1 MTREDG
7 IAEIP
12 ATALRTGWIP
22 FSLTYLRLLAPL
34 GERLISPR
42 APIIYFHLHELAE
55 PSLARVL
62 PWRLRLPLRRNSG
75 EAAWPILDRTLARCA
90 SRSVTCSEF
99 LELQTVVVTRRHG
112 GHGKH
117 GERVRCSESCGTV
130 VSVPLVC
137 LRVETGLALAIRNR
151 RTDESRRNDP
161 KRTAILGAGLTG
173 LTAAYVLQRNGAP
186 VQVLEADRV
195 LGGASRTVPY
205 DGFRFDLGGH
215 RFYTKNQRVLD
226 LVNELLGDELI
237 TVERVSRIYLDGKF
251 VDYPLSFFSALA
263 GLGAGRSLAVAGS
276 YAAQKM
282 RGLFRKTPERTFEQ
296 WVVNRFGRRLY
307 EIYFK
312 PYSEKVWGI
321 PCSELGADFAAQRI
335 KGMSFRA
342 ALRSM
347 LLPKKNAPATLASRF
362 IYPRLGF
369 GRIPEQMAA
378 ALPAGA
384 LRLNSPVVRVEHD
397 GRRVT
402 AAICSSEGAETRFE
416 AAQFHQHDPDQRIR
430 PLPSRP
436 RRRRPS
442 STPPT
447 ACDIATIVVAFL
459 TLDREQVTPDH
470 WIYFSSG
477 DVFFGRMHEPKNW
490 SAAMAPEGRTSL
502 VVEVFCFET
511 DPAWTEPEEA
521 LLKRVAKR
529 LAELKLIEEKA
540 GLRRLRR
547 AAAQGL
553 SALRQRLPAAHG
565 DDPRFPAPV
574 RQSPIRRPQRPLP
587 LHQRRLVH

>member
-1 MTREDG
+1 M
-7 IAEIP
+7 
-12 ATALRTGWIP
+12 
-22 FSLTYLRLLAPL
+22 S
-34 GERLISPR
+34 S
-42 APIIYFHLHELAE
+42 
-55 PSLARVL
+55 
-62 PWRLRLPLRRNSG
+62 
-75 EAAWPILDRTLARCA
+75 
-90 SRSVTCSEF
+90 
-99 LELQTVVVTRRHG
+99 
-112 GHGKH
+112 
-117 GERVRCSESCGTV
+117 
-130 VSVPLVC
+130 
-137 LRVETGLALAIRNR
+137 
-151 RTDESRRNDP
+151 TDDP
-161 KRTAILGAGLTG
+161 KQTAILGAGLTG
-173 LTAAYVLQRNGAP
+173 LTAAYVLQRNHVPA
-186 VQVLEADRV
+186 QVFEADSV

-215 RFYTKNQRVLD
+215 RFYTKNQRVGD
-226 LVNELLGDELI
+226 LVRELLGDELI
-237 TVERVSRIYLDGKF
+237 AVERVSRIYLDGKF

-263 GLGAGRSLAVAGS
+263 GLGACRSLAVAGS

-282 RGLFRKTPERTFEQ
+282 RGLVRKTEERTFEQ

-342 ALRSM
+342 AVRSM
-347 LLPKKNAPATLASRF
+347 LLPQKDAPATLASRF

-402 AAICSSEGAETRFE
+402 AAICRPFDHEPFDVAHGRSGRSEGRETSFE
-416 AAQFHQHDPDQRIR
+416 AANFINTIPINEFVHCLAPA
-430 PLPSRP
+430 
-436 RRRRPS
+436 
-442 STPPT
+442 PPP
-447 ACDIATIVVAFL
+447 IVLEAADGLQYRAIVIAFL

-490 SAAMAPEGRTSL
+490 SAAMAPEGRTGL

-511 DPAWTEPEEA
+511 DPVWTEPEEA
-521 LLKRVAKR
+521 LLRRIAKR
-529 LAELKLIEEKA
+529 LAELKLIEEKQVSGGCIVRLPKAYPLYVNDYRRRMDTILDFLRQFGNFQSA
-540 GLRRLRR
+540 GRNGLFRYTSGDWYIDMGIKAAENLLGQHHDLM
-547 AAAQGL
+547 AVGAAQEYAE
-553 SALRQRLPAAHG
+553 S
-565 DDPRFPAPV
+565 
-574 RQSPIRRPQRPLP
+574 
-587 LHQRRLVH
+587 

>member
-1 MTREDG
+1 MS
-7 IAEIP
+7 A
-12 ATALRTGWIP
+12 
-22 FSLTYLRLLAPL
+22 
-34 GERLISPR
+34 
-42 APIIYFHLHELAE
+42 
-55 PSLARVL
+55 
-62 PWRLRLPLRRNSG
+62 
-75 EAAWPILDRTLARCA
+75 
-90 SRSVTCSEF
+90 
-99 LELQTVVVTRRHG
+99 
-112 GHGKH
+112 K
-117 GERVRCSESCGTV
+117 
-130 VSVPLVC
+130 
-137 LRVETGLALAIRNR
+137 
-151 RTDESRRNDP
+151 ESRKP
-161 KRTAILGAGLTG
+161 TAILGAGLTG
-173 LTAAYVLQRNGAP
+173 LTAAYILQKHDVP
-186 VQVLEADRV
+186 VQVLEADRD
-195 LGGASRTVPY
+195 LGGASRTVRY

-226 LVNELLGDELI
+226 LVDELLGAEMI

-263 GLGAGRSLAVAGS
+263 GLGAFRSLAVAGS

-282 RGLFRKTPERTFEQ
+282 RAMPFLHHKTEESTFEQ

-347 LLPKKNAPATLASRF
+347 LLPNKNAPATLASRF

-397 GRRVT
+397 GRRIT
-402 AAICSSEGAETRFE
+402 AAICRPFDSAQGGRETRFE
-416 AAQFHQHDPDQRIR
+416 AENFINTIPINEFVHALSPA
-430 PLPSRP
+430 
-436 RRRRPS
+436 
-442 STPPT
+442 PPP
-447 ACDIATIVVAFL
+447 AVLDAADGLRYRAIVIAFL

-490 SAAMAPEGRTSL
+490 SAAMAPAGRTSL

-511 DPAWTEPEEA
+511 DPVWTEPEEA
-521 LLKRVAKR
+521 VLKRVAKR
-529 LAELKLIEEKA
+529 LAELKLIEEKQLSGGCVVRLPKA
-540 GLRRLRR
+540 YPLYVNDYRRRMDTIL
-547 AAAQGL
+547 AF
-553 SALRQRLPAAHG
+553 LRQFGNLQSAGRNGLFRYTSGDWYIDMGIKAAENLLGQHHDLMAVG
-565 DDPRFPAPV
+565 SA
-574 RQSPIRRPQRPLP
+574 QEYAES
-587 LHQRRLVH
+587 

>member
-1 MTREDG
+1 MSSTSD
-7 IAEIP
+7 
-12 ATALRTGWIP
+12 
-22 FSLTYLRLLAPL
+22 S
-34 GERLISPR
+34 
-42 APIIYFHLHELAE
+42 
-55 PSLARVL
+55 
-62 PWRLRLPLRRNSG
+62 
-75 EAAWPILDRTLARCA
+75 
-90 SRSVTCSEF
+90 
-99 LELQTVVVTRRHG
+99 
-112 GHGKH
+112 
-117 GERVRCSESCGTV
+117 
-130 VSVPLVC
+130 
-137 LRVETGLALAIRNR
+137 R
-151 RTDESRRNDP
+151 RT
-161 KRTAILGAGLTG
+161 IIVGAGLTG
-173 LTAAYVLQRNGAP
+173 LTSAYVLQRNRVP
-186 VQVLEADRV
+186 VQVFEADRV

-276 YAAQKM
+276 YAAQKI
-282 RGLFRKTPERTFEQ
+282 RGMSLLHHKTEERTFEQ

-347 LLPKKNAPATLASRF
+347 LLPKKDAPATLASRF
-362 IYPRLGF
+362 TYPRLGF

-402 AAICSSEGAETRFE
+402 AAICRSGGQETRFE
-416 AAQFHQHDPDQRIR
+416 AEHFINTIPINDFVHALSPA
-430 PLPSRP
+430 P
-436 RRRRPS
+436 
-442 STPPT
+442 PPT
-447 ACDIATIVVAFL
+447 VLEAADGLRYRAIVIAFL

-470 WIYFSSG
+470 WMYFSSG

-490 SAAMAPEGRTSL
+490 SADMAPAGRTSL

-511 DPAWTEPEEA
+511 DPAWAEPEEA
-521 LLKRVAKR
+521 LLRRVAKR
-529 LAELKLIEEKA
+529 LAELKLIEEKQFSGGCVVRLPKA
-540 GLRRLRR
+540 YPLYVNDYRRRMDTIL
-547 AAAQGL
+547 GF
-553 SALRQRLPAAHG
+553 LRQFGNLQSAGRNGLFRYTSGDWYIDMGIKAAENLLGRHHDLMAVG
-565 DDPRFPAPV
+565 SA
-574 RQSPIRRPQRPLP
+574 QEYAES
-587 LHQRRLVH
+587 

>member
-1 MTREDG
+1 MSAKELPK
-7 IAEIP
+7 P
-12 ATALRTGWIP
+12 A
-22 FSLTYLRLLAPL
+22 
-34 GERLISPR
+34 
-42 APIIYFHLHELAE
+42 
-55 PSLARVL
+55 
-62 PWRLRLPLRRNSG
+62 
-75 EAAWPILDRTLARCA
+75 
-90 SRSVTCSEF
+90 
-99 LELQTVVVTRRHG
+99 
-112 GHGKH
+112 
-117 GERVRCSESCGTV
+117 
-130 VSVPLVC
+130 
-137 LRVETGLALAIRNR
+137 
-151 RTDESRRNDP
+151 
-161 KRTAILGAGLTG
+161 AILGAGLTG
-173 LTAAYVLQRNGAP
+173 LTAAYVLQRNGVP

-226 LVNELLGDELI
+226 LVRELLGDELI
-237 TVERVSRIYLDGKF
+237 TVDRVSRIYLDGKF

-276 YAAQKM
+276 YAAQKIL
-282 RGLFRKTPERTFEQ
+282 RAPILHHRTEERTFEQ

-321 PCSELGADFAAQRI
+321 PCSDLGADFAAQRI

-347 LLPKKNAPATLASRF
+347 LLPDKNAPATLASRF

-402 AAICSSEGAETRFE
+402 AVVCRPFDAAQGARETRFTAENFINTIPVNEFLHALSPAPPPVVLE
-416 AAQFHQHDPDQRIR
+416 AADGLRYR
-430 PLPSRP
+430 
-436 RRRRPS
+436 
-442 STPPT
+442 
-447 ACDIATIVVAFL
+447 AIVIAFL

-490 SAAMAPEGRTSL
+490 SAAMAPAGRTSL

-511 DPAWTEPEEA
+511 DPVWTEPEESV
-521 LLKRVAKR
+521 LKRVAKR
-529 LAELKLIEEKA
+529 LAELKLIEEKQVSGGCIVRLPKAYPLYVNDYRRRMHTILDFLRQFGNLQSA
-540 GLRRLRR
+540 GRNGLFRYTSGDWYIDMGIKAAENLLGRHHDLM
-547 AAAQGL
+547 AVGAAQEY
-553 SALRQRLPAAHG
+553 AET
-565 DDPRFPAPV
+565 
-574 RQSPIRRPQRPLP
+574 
-587 LHQRRLVH
+587 

>member
-1 MTREDG
+1 MS
-7 IAEIP
+7 AK
-12 ATALRTGWIP
+12 
-22 FSLTYLRLLAPL
+22 
-34 GERLISPR
+34 
-42 APIIYFHLHELAE
+42 
-55 PSLARVL
+55 
-62 PWRLRLPLRRNSG
+62 
-75 EAAWPILDRTLARCA
+75 EA
-90 SRSVTCSEF
+90 S
-99 LELQTVVVTRRHG
+99 Q
-112 GHGKH
+112 
-117 GERVRCSESCGTV
+117 
-130 VSVPLVC
+130 
-137 LRVETGLALAIRNR
+137 
-151 RTDESRRNDP
+151 
-161 KRTAILGAGLTG
+161 RTAILGAGLTG
-173 LTAAYVLQRNGAP
+173 LTAAYVLQRRGVS

-226 LVNELLGDELI
+226 LVRELLRDELI

-251 VDYPLSFFSALA
+251 VDYPLSFFSALS

-282 RGLFRKTPERTFEQ
+282 RGLVRKNPESTFEQ

-347 LLPKKNAPATLASRF
+347 LLPKKDAPATLASRF
-362 IYPRLGF
+362 VYPRLGF

-378 ALPAGA
+378 ALPASA
-384 LRLNSPVVRVEHD
+384 LHLSSPVVRVEHD

-402 AAICSSEGAETRFE
+402 AAICRSEGGETRFE
-416 AAQFHQHDPDQRIR
+416 ADNFINTIPVNEFVHALSPA
-430 PLPSRP
+430 
-436 RRRRPS
+436 
-442 STPPT
+442 PPPVVLD
-447 ACDIATIVVAFL
+447 AADGLRYRAIVIAFL

-490 SAAMAPEGRTSL
+490 SVAMAPQGRTSL

-511 DPAWTEPEEA
+511 DPAWTEPEQA

-529 LAELKLIEEKA
+529 LAELKLIEEKQVSGGCIVRLPKAYPLYVNDYQRRMNTILDFLRQFGNLQSA
-540 GLRRLRR
+540 GRNGLFRYTSGDWYIDMGIKAAENLLGEHHDLMSVG
-547 AAAQGL
+547 AAQEYAE
-553 SALRQRLPAAHG
+553 S
-565 DDPRFPAPV
+565 
-574 RQSPIRRPQRPLP
+574 
-587 LHQRRLVH
+587 

>member
-1 MTREDG
+1 MS
-7 IAEIP
+7 AK
-12 ATALRTGWIP
+12 
-22 FSLTYLRLLAPL
+22 
-34 GERLISPR
+34 
-42 APIIYFHLHELAE
+42 
-55 PSLARVL
+55 
-62 PWRLRLPLRRNSG
+62 
-75 EAAWPILDRTLARCA
+75 
-90 SRSVTCSEF
+90 EF
-99 LELQTVVVTRRHG
+99 AQ
-112 GHGKH
+112 
-117 GERVRCSESCGTV
+117 
-130 VSVPLVC
+130 P
-137 LRVETGLALAIRNR
+137 
-151 RTDESRRNDP
+151 
-161 KRTAILGAGLTG
+161 TAILGAGLTG
-173 LTAAYVLQRNGAP
+173 LTAAYVLHRNGAP
-186 VQVLEADRV
+186 VQVFEADSV

-226 LVNELLGDELI
+226 LVRELLGGELI
-237 TVERVSRIYLDGKF
+237 TVDRVSRIYLEGKF

-263 GLGAGRSLAVAGS
+263 ALGATRSLAVAGS

-282 RGLFRKTPERTFEQ
+282 LGIPLIHHRGEERTFEQ

-342 ALRSM
+342 AVRNM
-347 LLPKKNAPATLASRF
+347 LLPAKDAPATLASRF

-397 GRRVT
+397 GRRVR
-402 AAICSSEGAETRFE
+402 AVICRNEAREARFE
-416 AAQFHQHDPDQRIR
+416 AANFINTIPVNEFVHALSPA
-430 PLPSRP
+430 
-436 RRRRPS
+436 
-442 STPPT
+442 PPP
-447 ACDIATIVVAFL
+447 VVFEAADGLQYRALVIAFL

-470 WIYFSSG
+470 WIYFSSE

-490 SAAMAPEGRTSL
+490 SAAMAPAGRTSL

-511 DPAWTEPEEA
+511 DPVWTETEEA

-529 LAELKLIEEKA
+529 LAELKLIEEKQVSGGCIVRLPKAYPLYVNDYQRRMDTILAFLRQFGNLQSA
-540 GLRRLRR
+540 GRNGLFRYTSGDWYIDMGIKAAENLLGRHHDLM
-547 AAAQGL
+547 AVGAAQEYAE
-553 SALRQRLPAAHG
+553 S
-565 DDPRFPAPV
+565 
-574 RQSPIRRPQRPLP
+574 
-587 LHQRRLVH
+587 